1 MVFRHVVER
10 AGRFVHDEDAG
21 FADKRPRDTDA
32 LFLTAR
38 QLVAV
43 FADLCFQAVRQRGQ
57 KFGNIR
63 VLHRLPELLFA
74 VLFQAVSDV
83 LADGSGKEDA
93 VLRHD
98 GDEMAVILNG
108 NFVQGHAV
116 DEDVPLRRFEQP
128 DEEIDDRALARAG
141 RTDKGDALA
150 RAHVQGEIL
159 DDVLFPVGIAIGD
172 VLKIH
177 PPFDVRRDAL
187 AALVFHILRPHDLR
201 KGIDRLLSRHER
213 GIDVNKGENGAVY
226 RTEQRLKEDDFAR
239 RNISPEG
246 EKYAEEETN
255 AA

>member
-1 MVFRHVVER
+1 MILSSRTRLRCSSWANFPFSAINSSYVPVSHGFPLLHHDDAVGVADGGKAVCDDKGRTDFHELGDRFLHVVFRHVVER

-21 FADKRPRDTDA
+21 FADERPRDADA
-32 LFLTAR
+32 LFLTAG

-43 FADLCFQAVRQRGQ
+43 FADLRFQAVRQRGQ

-128 DEEIDDRALARAG
+128 DEEIDDRALA
-141 RTDKGDALA
+141 
-150 RAHVQGEIL
+150 
-159 DDVLFPVGIAIGD
+159 
-172 VLKIH
+172 
-177 PPFDVRRDAL
+177 
-187 AALVFHILRPHDLR
+187 
-201 KGIDRLLSRHER
+201 
-213 GIDVNKGENGAVY
+213 
-226 RTEQRLKEDDFAR
+226 
-239 RNISPEG
+239 
-246 EKYAEEETN
+246 
-255 AA
+255 